1 MINNDVSMDVVQR
14 MLDHAS
20 PEMTARYATIKNR
33 TLRREWE
40 RFQQRINIQGEL
52 TPLDPAGSPQSEA
65 AWALETSRA
74 PSRRSPTTLRAENQR
89 LRMENSSLKT
99 ELAIA
104 YGQQRRA
111 SNT

>member
-1 MINNDVSMDVVQR
+1 VRVTAHKFRHTVGARMINNDVSMDVVQR

-20 PEMTARYATIKNR
+20 PEMTARYATIKDR

-52 TPLDPAGSPQSEA
+52 IPLDPAGSPQSEA

-74 PSRRSPTTLRAENQR
+74 PSRRSPTATAACPCSRPAH
-89 LRMENSSLKT
+89 T
-99 ELAIA
+99 PTPA
-104 YGQQRRA
+104 
-111 SNT
+111 